1 MTKKEFIKAWNN
13 YELNLE
19 FAEFASANYPDH
31 VTVDDFEEY
40 MVTE

>member
-1 MTKKEFIKAWNN
+1 MTKEEFIKTWNN
-13 YELNLE
+13 YELDLE
-19 FAEFASANYPDH
+19 FAEFVSTNYPDH